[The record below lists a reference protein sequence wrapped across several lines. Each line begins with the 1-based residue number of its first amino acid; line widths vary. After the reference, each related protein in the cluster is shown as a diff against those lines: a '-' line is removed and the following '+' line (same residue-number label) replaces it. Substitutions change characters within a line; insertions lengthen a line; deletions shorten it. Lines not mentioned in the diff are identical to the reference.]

1 MNNSEERKL
10 TRLQELE
17 INEDFQKLP
26 EDKKVILIAGE
37 KILEMD
43 QYFKNMLL
51 KLNQQG
57 SVKTIFQDKNF
68 LDEILKLVDEKLDSS
83 LAVKKEDILEL
94 IDQRYNEEM
103 LALENKYQFTT
114 QQAIKNIDESFGEA
128 LQRVENLSQFQ
139 IQAREEI
146 RKTQDKIYILEE
158 ELSREKE
165 KNESLKKIVDNS
177 IEKQNMFHDDFSLLN
192 NYEFFG
198 KEFNSFDDL
207 KNFIR
212 EESRSIAENEI
223 EKYLHDKDIFSN
235 ESIDEIKTNSHYDKK
250 VHSDEIL
257 KIYSTQISNGNKLD
271 DLEKLINKQNEEMKL
286 LSEERKNMVLKIAG
300 LIRTNKIKNSSDLL
314 STFDNKDIEKL
325 DSFVDFD
332 RKGIFEN
339 PNKVLSDEEIEFLI
353 KNEAIELVKDRLNE
367 LSNKSDE
374 EINAL
379 ILKDIK
385 QKESNKVNF
394 TNHEIISEDGKKQL
408 SELEKVNSKIV
419 ELQKQLRNQINQNEN
434 LKDQLFDEL
443 LKNSTNPSNNGII
456 NSDYINFAIL
466 DDEDFMS
473 KHNYYDGKFPST
485 GTKITRIN
493 NYRINN
499 DLGDNQKTNTET
511 HEIIKTEVENLVKNN
526 PFESEVNDFSR
537 ENNQKI
543 IDLESIVQ
551 KQEEEINR
559 LKTVNSRE
567 TTNIENINF
576 TSNSNDV
583 EKQNQF
589 MRSLEQTLFQLKE
602 LSNIQAQTV
611 ADLEKQSKKL
621 EEMEQKVKNEEIN
634 DKFITH
640 ENLDRFF
647 DEKYKMQKSDEDYYL
662 EIKKVEDERRK
673 IEEALDLERMRL
685 ISEINSGKNKLNEIS
700 NKNTFGQK
708 QEKNEKASMESPK
721 QDVVLIETPKKKR
734 KQQVFYEVKVHNRP
748 KLTRAD
754 IEK

>member
-165 KNESLKKIVDNS
+165 KNESLKKIVDDS

-499 DLGDNQKTNTET
+499 DLGDNQTTNTET